1 MTAKSQTQAALH
13 VRACDGD
20 GTGEGERLPPL
31 DYYERGRLRAL
42 VESTPD
48 GVLARA
54 VGAYR
59 ESLEVE

>member
-20 GTGEGERLPPL
+20 GTGERLPPL

-42 VESTPD
+42 VESAPD
-48 GVLARA
+48 GALARA